1 MYVIHPSC
9 FYHMCI
15 QVFSLLVFLVYILL
29 PWWQW
34 FSSDNLIVLLQYQYH
49 LLSFRCDLLYVLL
62 TLTEVC

>member
-1 MYVIHPSC
+1 
-9 FYHMCI
+9 MCI
-15 QVFSLLVFLVYILL
+15 QVFSLLVFLVYILP

-62 TLTEVC
+62 TLAEVC